1 MSWLDILL
9 VVPMFWG
16 LYKGLTSG
24 FIMEIARLV
33 ALIAGVY
40 LAVRFAQELSEYLYT
55 NTDFSNEFL
64 PIIAFAIIFIG
75 VIILVHLFA
84 KAIEKL
90 AKAIALGWANKAA
103 GALFGVFRMTFIL
116 SIVIM
121 MFTRFELLND
131 FNKGETAKKSFLYE
145 PVSNVA
151 PFIIPILNDIDK
163 DSILDKLD
171 RKVHKAK
178 DAIRALSPNS
188 LYSREF
194 FSFHI
199 LK

>member
-1 MSWLDILL
+1 MSWLDIVL

-16 LYKGLTSG
+16 LYKGLTNG

-121 MFTRFELLND
+121 MFTRLELLND
-131 FNKGETAKKSFLYE
+131 FNRGETAKNSFLYE

-178 DAIRALSPNS
+178 DAIRDLIP
-188 LYSREF
+188 E
-194 FSFHI
+194 
-199 LK
+199 